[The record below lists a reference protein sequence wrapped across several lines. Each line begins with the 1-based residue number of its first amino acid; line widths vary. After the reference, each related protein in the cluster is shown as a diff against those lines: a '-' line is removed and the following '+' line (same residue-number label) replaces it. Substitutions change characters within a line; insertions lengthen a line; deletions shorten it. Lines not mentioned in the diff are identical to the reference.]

1 MASSVIKA
9 KEPKWY
15 YTEEQAT
22 AESFEVNPGAA
33 GFYEFTFTVPSGAYD
48 IEPVVDSAYCTVSA
62 SITATNGNSR
72 TVEVNYVGAR
82 RSFYGHISVKLRY
95 HL

>member
-1 MASSVIKA
+1 MASSPIKA
-9 KEPKWY
+9 NEPKWF

-22 AESFEVNPGAA
+22 AESFEVYPGTA

-48 IEPVVDSAYCTVSA
+48 VEPVVDSAYCTVSA
-62 SITATNGNSR
+62 SITATDGNSR
-72 TVEVNYVGAR
+72 TVEANYVGAR
-82 RSFYGHISVKLRY
+82 RSFYGAIKVKLRY